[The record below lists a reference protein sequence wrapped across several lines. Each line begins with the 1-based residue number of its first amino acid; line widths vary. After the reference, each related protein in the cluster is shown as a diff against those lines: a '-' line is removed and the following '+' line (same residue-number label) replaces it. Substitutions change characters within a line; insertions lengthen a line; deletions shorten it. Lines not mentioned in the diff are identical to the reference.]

1 MKKVLLLVAVCSA
14 LSFTACKTTEKA
26 AQPSEPQV
34 VYVEPAKPVCNY
46 TVASAKQKE
55 VSMGPEIVVRP
66 LIADIQMGER
76 FAYSCTI
83 IRDDECGDNEIEVL
97 KQQAM
102 HKCMAERKIDFIISP
117 EYLVKLNG
125 GTATI
130 SITGRDAFYAN
141 VRTFE
146 QEMKNAQS
154 LSCDEMEH
162 ATQYMNFRKDPYNY
176 KGCPKPE
183 PSVIHDTVLVNPYCP
198 CCHQKKENI
207 NDPVCKKCA
216 NGQCSSHNHDVVVS
230 KDQVAV
236 DKANGIDIPQM
247 IENYDHFSIEINH
260 SNAGSGIISLPV
272 KKVEKAVSD
281 RQKAP
286 KAKKVKRT
294 TKVEEETEE

>member
-1 MKKVLLLVAVCSA
+1 MKKVLLLIAACSA
-14 LSFTACKTTEKA
+14 LCFTACKPTEEVAKS
-26 AQPSEPQV
+26 SEPV
-34 VYVEPAKPVCNY
+34 VEEKPVCNY

-76 FAYSCTI
+76 FAYNCTI
-83 IRDDECGDNEIEVL
+83 IRDDECGGNEIEDL

-130 SITGRDAFYAN
+130 SITGRDAFYTN
-141 VRTFE
+141 VRTYE

-176 KGCPKPE
+176 KGCSK
-183 PSVIHDTVLVNPYCP
+183 VVHDTVLVNPYCP

-216 NGQCSSHNHDVVVS
+216 NGECSCHNSNNDVVVS

-236 DKANGIDIPQM
+236 DKANSIDIPQM

-260 SNAGSGIISLPV
+260 SNAGSGIISLPI
-272 KKVEKAVSD
+272 KKVEKAAPACENGK
-281 RQKAP
+281 KA
-286 KAKKVKRT
+286 KGKKVKRT